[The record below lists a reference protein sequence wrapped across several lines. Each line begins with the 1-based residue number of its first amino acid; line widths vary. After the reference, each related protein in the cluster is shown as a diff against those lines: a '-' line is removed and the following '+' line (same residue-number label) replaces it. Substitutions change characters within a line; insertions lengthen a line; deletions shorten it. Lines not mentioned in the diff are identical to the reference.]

1 MVSTRIANALQFD
14 VVGGEFVVVGAGEF
28 VDEAFEPRG
37 ALEVYE
43 LAAFDTD
50 QVVMMRFER
59 LSELVALFKAD
70 LEDVNDAHLAKEL
83 KRTVDAR
90 TFSEVA
96 GFDNFAYRQRCV
108 MGFENSKH
116 VPAGLGEAE
125 LFVSKKR
132 FELFHVA
139 SIRLNATDLQLEG

>member
-1 MVSTRIANALQFD
+1 MVR
-14 VVGGEFVVVGAGEF
+14 GEFVVMGAGEF
-28 VDEAFEPRG
+28 VDETFKPRG

-43 LAAFDTD
+43 FAAFDAD

-59 LSELVALFKAD
+59 LSELVTLFKAD
-70 LEDVNDAHLAKEL
+70 LEDVDDAHLAEEL
-83 KRTVDAR
+83 KRAVDACAFR
-90 TFSEVA
+90 EVA
-96 GFDNFAYRQRCV
+96 GFDNFAYRQRRF
-108 MGFENSKH
+108 MGFKNSKH

-139 SIRLNATDLQLEG
+139 SIRLNATNLQLEG